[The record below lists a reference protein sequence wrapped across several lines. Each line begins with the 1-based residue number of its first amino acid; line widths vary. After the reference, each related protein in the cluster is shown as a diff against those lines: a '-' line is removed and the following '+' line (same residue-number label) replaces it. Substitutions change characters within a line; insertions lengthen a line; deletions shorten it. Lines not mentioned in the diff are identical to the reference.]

1 MEQQKLDR
9 INELARKAKTGMLT
23 DEEKAE
29 QQQLRQEYIES
40 YRKSLR
46 SILDH
51 AVIVDQEGN
60 RTRVKKKGEK

>member
-9 INELARKAKTGMLT
+9 INELARKAKTGILA

-46 SILDH
+46 SILENT
-51 AVIVDQEGN
+51 VIVDQEGN
-60 RTRVKKKGEK
+60 RTKVRKKGEE